1 MNATMAVCALFLVA
15 TLGGCS
21 SLRSPTFPSPETRKG
36 VHVKVDGLYRAGMG
50 VVLGLSGT
58 ATNNTGRDLRGCG
71 LGFSILNGQGEKV
84 GDAVAFTQSLR
95 AGQVW
100 RYQAVFSV
108 PFATTF
114 ERVELAEV
122 TLHQAVPAD

>member
-50 VVLGLSGT
+50 EPTHLRWTGGIYQRRLASNCSGLT
-58 ATNNTGRDLRGCG
+58 
-71 LGFSILNGQGEKV
+71 
-84 GDAVAFTQSLR
+84 
-95 AGQVW
+95 
-100 RYQAVFSV
+100 
-108 PFATTF
+108 
-114 ERVELAEV
+114 
-122 TLHQAVPAD
+122 